1 MPDHD
6 RPIGQNVI
14 DRISPRMRKLLV
26 LSIAGLII
34 TVVGI
39 IGYNQS
45 RMAPATAAVAASAM
59 ASPVATIIVPADA
72 CADPDIYQAVQD
84 ALAQANE
91 TRANSL
97 LALPSEVAAKDRP
110 AQERAWRELDDYTR
124 AYQLCLRLTQDQS
137 EPNR

>member
-1 MPDHD
+1 
-6 RPIGQNVI
+6 
-14 DRISPRMRKLLV
+14 MRKLLV
-26 LSIAGLII
+26 LSISGLII
-34 TVVGI
+34 TAVAI
-39 IGYNQS
+39 IGFNQS
-45 RMAPATAAVAASAM
+45 RMAPATAAAASSAM
-59 ASPVATIIVPADA
+59 ASPDATIIVPADA

-110 AQERAWRELDDYTR
+110 SQERAWRELDDYTR

-137 EPNR
+137 EPNP